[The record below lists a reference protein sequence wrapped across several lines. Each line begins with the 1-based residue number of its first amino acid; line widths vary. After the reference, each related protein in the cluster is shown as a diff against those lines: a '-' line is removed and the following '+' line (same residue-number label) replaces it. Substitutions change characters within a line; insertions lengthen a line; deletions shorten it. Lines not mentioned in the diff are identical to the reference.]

1 MYTKEKSRTFS
12 LVRKSVCNYITV
24 MMLEAES
31 FSGAREKFHDWG
43 NREIE
48 YYLGE
53 NISLHGVRETEVA

>member
-1 MYTKEKSRTFS
+1 
-12 LVRKSVCNYITV
+12 
-24 MMLEAES
+24 MLEAES

-48 YYLGE
+48 YLVE